1 VFSWPGEESMNL
13 DNLHADKKPRIRA
26 ISHRRATRL
35 ITPLLPHYAAFADI
49 KVIDRTMDEALNAAR
64 ELERAGDVDV
74 FISGGSNGEH
84 LRNNVSSPVV
94 LIKVSAFDILTALL
108 KAQKVSHRIAIV
120 TYKATHSELDLV
132 KQLLNIELEQRFY
145 TTMEEATACFRELA
159 GQGCKVIVG
168 SSIIVEL
175 AEQSGLV
182 GILLY
187 SEESMRQ
194 AIDDAIEMARV
205 TKMDEIRRQRLN
217 TILRNLNEGVVAVD
231 MEERIQVINPAMEKL
246 LTIREGESVGMR
258 LSKISDLRLH
268 DTLQRGIAQLDQIQ
282 QVGFRTL
289 VTSRIP
295 IFEMG
300 VQTGAVL
307 TCRDSTSIQKADR
320 KIRSQTKTPNLTAKY
335 QLSQILGN
343 SSKIKQAKLLAS
355 QYAKTDS
362 TILITGETG
371 TGKELFAQG
380 IHNLSPRKYNPF
392 VALNCAA
399 FPESLLESEL
409 FGHEEG
415 AFSGSRKGGKVG
427 LFEAAHTGTIF
438 LDEIGDMPFPLQTRL
453 LRVLQEK
460 EVLRVGSNE
469 PMSIDIRVI
478 AATNRDLKKNVADKL
493 FREDLYYRIN
503 TLCINIPPLR
513 ERMDDLPLIAAHL
526 LNQSFR
532 RLGSHLVE
540 EKVLESLLPYVQRYS
555 WPGNVREL
563 ENVIERLAHYHIDR
577 GLPDTLDMSYLRSI
591 IPEIC
596 QGVEELSQQAP
607 ATLSLKG
614 VSLATEALHIE
625 RLMAECHGNYCEVSR
640 RLGVSRTTL
649 WRKLKTL
656 SGNRNAH
663 SMPISNR
670 N

>member
-1 VFSWPGEESMNL
+1 M
-13 DNLHADKKPRIRA
+13 
-26 ISHRRATRL
+26 
-35 ITPLLPHYAAFADI
+35 PLLAHYAPIADI
-49 KVIDRTMDEALNAAR
+49 KIIDRTMDEALSAAR

-74 FISGGSNGEH
+74 FISAGSNGEH
-84 LRNNVSSPVV
+84 LRNNVSAPVV
-94 LIKVSAFDILTALL
+94 LIKVSAFDILTALFQ
-108 KAQKVSHRIAIV
+108 AQKVSRRIAIV
-120 TYKATHSELDLV
+120 THKATHSDLDLL
-132 KQLLNIELEQRFY
+132 KQLLNIEIEHRSY
-145 TTMEEATACFRELA
+145 TTMDDARTCFEDLA
-159 GQGCKVIVG
+159 RQDYKVIVG
-168 SSIIVEL
+168 SSIITEL
-175 AEQSGLV
+175 AEQNGLV
-182 GILLY
+182 GVLLY
-187 SEESMRQ
+187 SQDSMRQ
-194 AIDDAIEMARV
+194 AIDDAIEIARV
-205 TKMDEIRRQRLN
+205 TKLDEIRRERLN
-217 TILRNLNEGVVAVD
+217 TILRTLNEGVVAVD

-246 LTIREGESVGMR
+246 LITREGQSVGMQ

-268 DTLQRGIAQLDQIQ
+268 DTLERGIAQLDQVQ

-320 KIRSQTKTPNLTAKY
+320 RIRSQTKTPNLTAKY
-335 QLSQILGN
+335 ELSQIIGN
-343 SSKIKQAKLLAS
+343 STKIRQAKLLAN

-380 IHNLSPRKYNPF
+380 IHNQSPRKYNPF
-392 VALNCAA
+392 VAVNCAA
-399 FPESLLESEL
+399 FPETLLESEL

-415 AFSGSRKGGKVG
+415 AFSGSRKGGKIG

-478 AATNRDLKKNVADKL
+478 AATNRDLKKSVADKL
-493 FREDLYYRIN
+493 FREDLFYRIN

-540 EKVLESLLPYVQRYS
+540 EKVLESLLPYFKSYT

-596 QGVEELSQQAP
+596 DGVEGPLQQP
-607 ATLSLKG
+607 AAESLKS
-614 VSLATEALHIE
+614 VSRASETLHIE
-625 RLMAECHGNYCEVSR
+625 RLMAECGGNYCEVAR
-640 RLGVSRTTL
+640 RLGISRTTL
-649 WRKLKTL
+649 WRRLKN
-656 SGNRNAH
+656 S
-663 SMPISNR
+663 
-670 N
+670 